1 MYAAMHTIRKKLMPM
16 VDRRYRQFMFMQDKN
31 HLHVRESQLPK
42 ILDKSGAI
50 EWAYIN
56 HNKDV
61 DNRGQPI
68 RAHYHVIL
76 KYENPQTVASVA
88 SLFQDNPQYVQVW
101 RGRIN
106 NAYSYLIHETEDADS
121 DGKYHYPDSDVIASF
136 DFPARMEK
144 IRKKIK
150 ISPKYEKE
158 QIRRYS
164 EQQITR
170 EQLTEELGVFG
181 VASHQQLIDR
191 IDSELAN
198 QAHEQWLRNFKNHK
212 MTTLWLHGESG
223 VGKTRLAEYIFRNK
237 KYVTLG
243 SSRDHFQEYKGEHF
257 IIINDLRPNDFEY
270 SDLLRMLDPYQ
281 HDKAAPSR
289 YHDKKLNAEK
299 IIITTPYDPL
309 TFYRNI
315 DSVKDT
321 RVDTIDQLL
330 RRIKPI
336 KVTPELISQIRRKI
350 KQRKKAKQKPQ
361 KFA

>member
-1 MYAAMHTIRKKLMPM
+1 
-16 VDRRYRQFMFMQDKN
+16 MQDKN
-31 HLHVRESQLPK
+31 HLKVKESELSK
-42 ILDKSGAI
+42 ILGKSGAL

-76 KYENPQTVASVA
+76 KYENPLTIDSVA

-121 DGKYHYPDSDVIASF
+121 EGKYHYPDSDVIASF

-150 ISPKYEKE
+150 LSPKYEKE

-170 EQLTEELGVFG
+170 EQLTEELGVYG

-198 QAHEQWLRNFKNHK
+198 QAHEQWLRDFKGHK
-212 MTTLWLHGESG
+212 MTTLWLYGESG
-223 VGKTRLAEYIFRNK
+223 VGKTRLAEHIFRNED
-237 KYVTLG
+237 YVTLG
-243 SSRDHFQEYKGEHF
+243 SSRDHFQEYQGEHF
-257 IIINDLRPNDFEY
+257 IIIN
-270 SDLLRMLDPYQ
+270 
-281 HDKAAPSR
+281 
-289 YHDKKLNAEK
+289 
-299 IIITTPYDPL
+299 
-309 TFYRNI
+309 
-315 DSVKDT
+315 
-321 RVDTIDQLL
+321 
-330 RRIKPI
+330 
-336 KVTPELISQIRRKI
+336 
-350 KQRKKAKQKPQ
+350 
-361 KFA
+361 